1 MHFNVSQL
9 LKEPCGASRSY
20 RISDFAALQLGAPR
34 VAVTGYLSM
43 MRTDAGVW
51 VSASLASYLDCLCS
65 RCADDMEQ
73 PVSVRIEEEYLPE
86 IDIATGARIHIPA
99 PHDEQFYIDHAHMLD
114 LSEAIRQY
122 FTVSAPLKPVCNPA
136 CKGLCPDCG
145 ANLNQTRCD
154 CAQTYTDPR
163 WSALL
168 DLAIARQPNPN

>member
-1 MHFNVSQL
+1 MYFNVAQL

-20 RISDFAALQLGAPR
+20 QINDFAALQLGAPR
-34 VAVTGYLSM
+34 VAITGHLSM

-51 VSASLASYLDCLCS
+51 VSARLASHLDCLCS
-65 RCADDMEQ
+65 RCAADMEH

-86 IDIATGARIHIPA
+86 IDIATGARLHTPD
-99 PHDEQFYIDHAHMLD
+99 PLDEQFYIDHAHMLD

-122 FTVSAPLKPVCNPA
+122 FTISVPLKPICNSA

-145 ANLNQTRCD
+145 ANLNHARCD
-154 CAQTYTDPR
+154 CAQAPIDPR

-168 DLAIARQPNPN
+168 DLAAIRQPNPN